1 MTSHCMG
8 AVQMRK
14 ESESEIKVAKRCM
27 RRLKTSYRERDATEE
42 ETIIWHKIAIHG
54 PSGYRFQDEWKAA
67 DNCIYR
73 TTIFWCYL

>member
-14 ESESEIKVAKRCM
+14 ESESEIKVAKRCR

-54 PSGYRFQDEWKAA
+54 PSG
-67 DNCIYR
+67 
-73 TTIFWCYL
+73 LSVSG